1 MIGGQLNPG
10 MKARGSRKVVS
21 YLDPKE
27 VVNVHRFVV
36 TIVTMEYVC
45 MQNGGGWLVAFL
57 FWWWAKM
64 ILYRGVSY

>member
-10 MKARGSRKVVS
+10 MKARGNRKVVS

-45 MQNGGGWLVAFL
+45 MQNGGAGLSLSFSGGGL
-57 FWWWAKM
+57 K
-64 ILYRGVSY
+64 